1 MTVIIMTSR
10 RRLVLTDDE
19 DDHPAAIDLVHPDV
33 PLVSEQCR
41 GSLHT
46 HILIAAPPRVRI
58 PDVIIIDD
66 DDDTPIPPVV
76 VPPSPALSYIDD
88 HHLIPII
95 PVVVPPSP
103 ALPLNIFQYAALFG
117 HFPCVAASPAA
128 VVTPHSEAS
137 SVFADTEALH
147 GDSTSSGS
155 SGSSGSEL
163 SGDFVVHEEPA
174 LRRKDRH
181 VLEQFFPL
189 TCKRLRIA
197 RVAPNLLASRSRK
210 HRVSHGS
217 SINDNFEVVD

>member
-1 MTVIIMTSR
+1 MSVIIMASR

-46 HILIAAPPRVRI
+46 HMLISSAAPPRVRI

-76 VPPSPALSYIDD
+76 VPPSPALPYIDD
-88 HHLIPII
+88 HHLIPIN

-117 HFPCVAASPAA
+117 HFPSVAASPAA
-128 VVTPHSEAS
+128 VVTPQSEAS

-189 TCKRLRIA
+189 TCKRLRMA
-197 RVAPNLLASRSRK
+197 RVAPNLLASRPRK
-210 HRVSHGS
+210 KRVAHD
-217 SINDNFEVVD
+217 ILEVVD